1 MLFTKKNNNKYI
13 VSFVY
18 CVLTNFV
25 CHILCSDRCVPYIV
39 SFVYCVL
46 ANVDCHTFSA
56 LYIAFWQM
64 SFIIESPLYNAF
76 WQISVSYIVSFVYCI
91 LTNFVCH
98 ILFSFVYCILTTVV
112 CHTLSALYTVFWQM
126 SCFKHFQPCIDFW
139 QMSRVRNDSD
149 WCRQRIGNHT
159 RYVY

>member
-1 MLFTKKNNNKYI
+1 MCSFIMNNRIQCYLRRKKPNKYI

-18 CVLTNFV
+18 CVPTNFV
-25 CHILCSDRCVPYIV
+25 CHILCSDRCRVPYIV

-91 LTNFVCH
+91 LT
-98 ILFSFVYCILTTVV
+98 TVV

-139 QMSRVRNDSD
+139 QMSRVRNDTD